1 MLGSFLLVGALA
13 RARRLLAE
21 PVCKDTVSPR
31 GSDLYGISVWASS
44 TRPAWTESEGLVA
57 QLLSRLPIGA
67 QQVVWV
73 VSLASQEGP
82 RALGVRYG
90 KIKA

>member
-1 MLGSFLLVGALA
+1 MLGSILLVGALA

-31 GSDLYGISVWASS
+31 GSDLYGISVRASS

-73 VSLASQEGP
+73 V
-82 RALGVRYG
+82 
-90 KIKA
+90 